1 MNEVVYKGFRKD
13 EMEFHFQPRT
23 AVPDYGRL
31 GEERAKVSAAV
42 RARLKSS
49 LNIPYGKTAR
59 QVVDI
64 FPADRPNS
72 PVQVYIHGG
81 YWRSGSKEDSHF
93 LAETFVKAGVTVAF
107 LEYDLCP
114 KVTVTEIVRQ
124 ARAGIAWVYRN
135 IANYDGD
142 PSSLYIMGN
151 SVGGHL
157 VAMVLAY
164 DWEKEKGLPRNMI
177 KGGAAITG
185 VYDLNPVF
193 HISVNEEIRL
203 TPEIARENSPMIQP
217 PLPHTPLI
225 IAVGGNEPKGWR
237 QMSVDFYTLCKSRG
251 VDCQYLEVSGV
262 HHYGMNALLGNTENP
277 LARAILKQMG
287 L

>member
-1 MNEVVYKGFRKD
+1 MSEFVYKKFRKD

-23 AVPDYGRL
+23 AVPDYQRL
-31 GEERAKVSAAV
+31 SEERAKLSAAV
-42 RARLKSS
+42 RARLKPS

-64 FPADRPNS
+64 FPADRPNG

-114 KVTVTEIVRQ
+114 KVTVAEIVRQ
-124 ARAGIAWVYRN
+124 ARAGIAWLYRN
-135 IANYDGD
+135 IANYGGD

-157 VAMVLAY
+157 VAMALAY
-164 DWEKEKGLPRNMI
+164 DWEKKEGLPRNMI
-177 KGGAAITG
+177 KGAAAITG
-185 VYDLNPVF
+185 VYDLDPVF
-193 HISVNEEIRL
+193 HVRVNEEIRL
-203 TPEIARENSPMIQP
+203 TPEIARENSPMLHP

-225 IAVGGNEPKGWR
+225 IAVGGNEPAGWR
-237 QMSVDFYTLCKSRG
+237 RMSADFCALCKSCG
-251 VDCQYLEVSGV
+251 VDCQYLEIPGA
-262 HHYGMNALLGNTENP
+262 HHYGMNALLGDSKSP
-277 LARAILKQMG
+277 LSRAILKQMR